1 MVLVDR
7 AEKRSRNPRR
17 DEKWMAGL
25 PFSIRHNQSEADVY
39 IYIYI
44 YVFICTYMDRYR
56 VIHLRVPTGKVQSER
71 DGRR

>member
-1 MVLVDR
+1 MASVVLVDR

-44 YVFICTYMDRYR
+44 YMYLYVHIWMD
-56 VIHLRVPTGKVQSER
+56 IK
-71 DGRR
+71 